1 VENEP
6 TNAELWDKLCKLEVE
21 QWDKYRKFEEIINS
35 QNKIISAQ
43 NKRIAELEEKNTKHE
58 TEIKHQRNYI
68 DSQNKIYLHKIKE

>member
-1 VENEP
+1 MENEP

-58 TEIKHQRNYI
+58 TEIKHQRN
-68 DSQNKIYLHKIKE
+68 